1 MQQKITLYNNIEY
14 ILPEQPKGI
23 SGYKKSKENQRWE
36 RNPIP
41 ENWESMTDEEQY
53 DFALEEDRRC
63 TEGWWFMNNGIATY
77 LTGDHYFYLNWFQI
91 DSGYPDYRDRDR
103 RWFYHWQLCDE
114 DEQCLGQMYGKLR
127 RDGYSYR
134 CDSILLNRA
143 RKTFNANYGIVSKTG
158 EDAKEMFNK
167 LVHGFM
173 ELPSFF
179 KPQVQSAEDVKKEL
193 VFKTPQQRVTFK
205 NRGTTK
211 EDRKSTRLNSSH

>member
-1 MQQKITLYNNIEY
+1 MLFR
-14 ILPEQPKGI
+14 
-23 SGYKKSKENQRWE
+23 S
-36 RNPIP
+36 
-41 ENWESMTDEEQY
+41 
-53 DFALEEDRRC
+53 
-63 TEGWWFMNNGIATY
+63 
-77 LTGDHYFYLNWFQI
+77 DHYFYLNWFQI